1 MRYTVYH
8 FDTPF
13 DPRYGALS
21 ALDEPAERSVSGPA
35 PCSRRQRLLRE
46 VVSSAP
52 SRRGTKTEFFNEQD
66 AARALRER
74 YPDLIAMPVPVD
86 VGSGSIM
93 FLGILPEPRVT
104 NPKEEIP
111 FVALVHAKAEDVHDK
126 KTIAA
131 RKQFS
136 REPWRAP
143 VLVPKY
149 GGLIVRKA
157 EVRATGLEVPMIVD
171 VKIGRVGDRL
181 VNYFSFPGTEVSIAF
196 SGASEAPDDEPH
208 VDHSGAVAK
217 EPADIGETSDGYHT
231 FNELYE
237 HRHALFLALCRA
249 HRTGGWCSR
258 VHHDGSSMPGWFIA
272 GISEVSGL
280 TITYHL
286 PDRLWDDA
294 VRTCHVLERAPEW
307 DGHTSKDVIERI
319 KQMA

>member
-8 FDTPF
+8 FDQPF

-21 ALDEPAERSVSGPA
+21 SLDDLGERSVSG
-35 PCSRRQRLLRE
+35 RE
-46 VVSSAP
+46 GESYP
-52 SRRGTKTEFFNEQD
+52 SEIA

-196 SGASEAPDDEPH
+196 ENISAGANIAPDMDEPMSVD
-208 VDHSGAVAK
+208 VDHSAAVVK
-217 EPADIGETSDGYHT
+217 T
-231 FNELYE
+231 
-237 HRHALFLALCRA
+237 
-249 HRTGGWCSR
+249 
-258 VHHDGSSMPGWFIA
+258 
-272 GISEVSGL
+272 
-280 TITYHL
+280 
-286 PDRLWDDA
+286 
-294 VRTCHVLERAPEW
+294 
-307 DGHTSKDVIERI
+307 
-319 KQMA
+319 